1 VKLEGSL
8 DAFSLPDVFQLLS
21 YTKKTGG
28 LHLAH
33 DGSDGVV
40 FFSGGEIT
48 GASAD
53 GSRHPLARR
62 LIGAGS
68 VDDDAL
74 AAAVARVAEGEG
86 VGLARALLEAGAVDP
101 DVLRSAA
108 RDQAVD
114 AVFDLLR
121 WRDGDFAFVLDEPN
135 PDDVDFAAPAAEVLG
150 EAESRRDSWETVSR
164 VVPSP
169 DVVLSMPVV
178 LSGDP
183 TVSRDEWALLALID
197 GRRTVAELV
206 DLAGCGQYA
215 VVSALARLVERS
227 LLTVSDAAGD
237 HAGVVARRQA
247 LLAPLELTFVPVVAP
262 PEPAAVTS
270 EPHAPVAAADE
281 PAVVEAADG
290 PAAAPAPE
298 EPVAE
303 VSGEPE
309 PAPEPEPEP
318 EPEASVADTVPEAAA
333 AAHPAE
339 GDEPADE
346 SSTEDD
352 DSDDAVPTLGGAH
365 VPGDV
370 VPPRPEPFLPRRHAD
385 YDDEHEHAAAAT
397 GAEPARAALATA
409 RPGGSVPV
417 QIGGGAGDVVGAT
430 AVAADPSAPIERDPS
445 VNRSL
450 MLRLIA
456 GVRGL

>member
-1 VKLEGSL
+1 
-8 DAFSLPDVFQLLS
+8 
-21 YTKKTGG
+21 
-28 LHLAH
+28 
-33 DGSDGVV
+33 
-40 FFSGGEIT
+40 
-48 GASAD
+48 
-53 GSRHPLARR
+53 
-62 LIGAGS
+62 
-68 VDDDAL
+68 
-74 AAAVARVAEGEG
+74 
-86 VGLARALLEAGAVDP
+86 
-101 DVLRSAA
+101 
-108 RDQAVD
+108 
-114 AVFDLLR
+114 
-121 WRDGDFAFVLDEPN
+121 
-135 PDDVDFAAPAAEVLG
+135 
-150 EAESRRDSWETVSR
+150 
-164 VVPSP
+164 
-169 DVVLSMPVV
+169 
-178 LSGDP
+178 
-183 TVSRDEWALLALID
+183 
-197 GRRTVAELV
+197 
-206 DLAGCGQYA
+206 
-215 VVSALARLVERS
+215 VSALARLVERS

-309 PAPEPEPEP
+309 PEPEV
-318 EPEASVADTVPEAAA
+318 SVADTVPEAAE

-346 SSTEDD
+346 SGTEDD
-352 DSDDAVPTLGGAH
+352 GSDDAVPTLGGAH

-397 GAEPARAALATA
+397 GAEPARAAALATA

-417 QIGGGAGDVVGAT
+417 QIGGGAGEVVGAT

>member
-270 EPHAPVAAADE
+270 EPHAPDVADDE
-281 PAVVEAADG
+281 PDVVEAVDG
-290 PAAAPAPE
+290 SAAAPAPE
-298 EPVAE
+298 EPVDE
-303 VSGEPE
+303 MSGEPE
-309 PAPEPEPEP
+309 PGPEPEPD
-318 EPEASVADTVPEAAA
+318 ASVADTHPESVE

-339 GDEPADE
+339 VDEPADE
-346 SSTEDD
+346 SGTEDD
-352 DSDDAVPTLGGAH
+352 ASGDAVPTLGGAH

-370 VPPRPEPFLPRRHAD
+370 VPPRPEPFLPRRQAD

-397 GAEPARAALATA
+397 AAEPARAAAVATA
-409 RPGGSVPV
+409 RPGGPVPV
-417 QIGGGAGDVVGAT
+417 QIGGGAGEVVGAT
-430 AVAADPSAPIERDPS
+430 AVAADPNAPIERDPS